1 MKYLAPPLQ
10 ALLWGVIAYYLSQS
24 FSTLTFATA
33 TSWVFIGGF
42 IGAGL
47 VIDVLAL
54 AQMIKARTSINPI
67 QLNGTRILLTTGVY
81 SFSRNPMYLGMLC
94 YLIALTYALAN
105 PMAAIAPI
113 GFVLMLNQTQIKREE
128 RWMREQFGE
137 DYEEYSATVRRW
149 FGSKRT

>member
-10 ALLWGVIAYYLSQS
+10 ALLWGILAYYLSQS

-54 AQMIKARTSINPI
+54 AQMIKARTSMNPI

-128 RWMREQFGE
+128 AWMREQFGE
-137 DYEEYSATVRRW
+137 DYEQYSATVHRW
-149 FGSKRT
+149 FGRKRV